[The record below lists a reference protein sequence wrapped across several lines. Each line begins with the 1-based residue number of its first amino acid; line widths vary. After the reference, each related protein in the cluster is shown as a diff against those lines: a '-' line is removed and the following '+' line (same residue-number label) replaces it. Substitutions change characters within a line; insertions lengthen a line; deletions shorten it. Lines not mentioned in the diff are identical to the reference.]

1 MASDKLS
8 SIQEPLLNLDLDVQN
23 EATTEIHSLELT
35 REDLKNLISSL
46 EGANRV
52 SKCVIVQRIN
62 VAQWSQSENTYM
74 TLHFIFKKKAME
86 GGEISLKLLSCLK
99 ASIQ

>member
-1 MASDKLS
+1 MCITETEIYLQLAMASDKLS

-23 EATTEIHSLELT
+23 EVSTEIHSLELT

-52 SKCVIVQRIN
+52 RHVIV
-62 VAQWSQSENTYM
+62 
-74 TLHFIFKKKAME
+74 
-86 GGEISLKLLSCLK
+86 
-99 ASIQ
+99 

>member
-8 SIQEPLLNLDLDVQN
+8 SIQEPLLNLDVQN

-62 VAQWSQSENTYM
+62 VA
-74 TLHFIFKKKAME
+74 L
-86 GGEISLKLLSCLK
+86 
-99 ASIQ
+99 